1 MKREIYLTKIIIFLI
16 LFSFIPI
23 ASATPATL
31 ELTPPTINQ
40 KVGDQFIVIFY
51 VNQNQDA
58 DTIASDLITWDPSIL
73 SLAKIE
79 HGDIFENWIV
89 WLKGN
94 IDNVNGRATGIAG
107 ASDVPANTSGQWII
121 LTFVAIGS
129 GTTEITAN
137 HFGVARAGN
146 DLDKKILNTC
156 TVTII
161 GDVPSQPPV
170 DADDTIEPP
179 QEVIP
184 NDDATEENTTD
195 ANEPIGNDTNN
206 ETNGIIEN
214 ETYEPTDKNTTKNET
229 YEHTSLEPPQKA
241 ATSTETNIFILAVI
255 LVGILIAVIIIDLY
269 LGKRKA
275 PEEQDNEEDDDIFSE
290 PTKNNT

>member
-1 MKREIYLTKIIIFLI
+1 MKRETYLTKIIIFLI

-40 KVGDQFIVIFY
+40 KVRDQFIVIFY

-94 IDNVNGRATGIAG
+94 IDNVSGRATGIVG

-129 GTTEITAN
+129 GTTEIIVN
-137 HFGVARAGN
+137 QFGVAKAGT

-156 TVTII
+156 MVTII
-161 GDVPSQPPV
+161 GDVPSQPPI

-184 NDDATEENTTD
+184 NDDTTQENTTD
-195 ANEPIGNDTNN
+195 TNENN

-214 ETYEPTDKNTTKNET
+214 ETYEPTGENTTKNET

-241 ATSTETNIFILAVI
+241 STSIETNIFILAVI

-290 PTKNNT
+290 PTKNKT